1 MVWGQENVPTARQE
15 ILKQKKKKLIIKL
28 TNRRCPRLLGAANG
42 ASWDLAQGQILR
54 SMSRPQSRLI
64 LGKTLSFL
72 YLRKSW
78 SLELV
83 GIELDNLIR

>member
-28 TNRRCPRLLGAANG
+28 TNRRYPRLLGAANG

-54 SMSRPQSRLI
+54 SMSRSQSRLG
-64 LGKTLSFL
+64 LGKNT
-72 YLRKSW
+72 
-78 SLELV
+78 
-83 GIELDNLIR
+83 